1 MLLSTKLDDTKS
13 CVDPQSIR
21 MRASWPDKDP
31 LSLNKSEEQL
41 LESERLLI
49 SGLPGTETE
58 VPFPVSEF
66 IVEVPGF
73 KDSGSD
79 FPE

>member
-1 MLLSTKLDDTKS
+1 MLIHNQLERERLGLTKIL
-13 CVDPQSIR
+13 
-21 MRASWPDKDP
+21 
-31 LSLNKSEEQL
+31 LNLNKSEEQL

-49 SGLPGTETE
+49 SGLPGTATE

-73 KDSGSD
+73 KESESITSD
-79 FPE
+79 FEGSTG